1 MLKAGLMMH
10 PPLLLSS
17 ILEHADAQWGKSEIV
32 SRETHGELHR
42 YTYSRLASRS
52 RKLANALASLGL
64 TAGDAV
70 GSVAW
75 NNHRHLEAYYAVS
88 GSGLVLHT
96 CNPRLHPDQL
106 AFVINHAEDR
116 AVLFDTT
123 FAELIDR
130 IAPQCPHVRHWV
142 CLTDAERMPTLQNAP
157 GGAHC
162 YDSLIK
168 DHNDRFTWPQFDECT
183 AAVLC
188 YTSGTTGNP
197 KGALYSHRSMVLNAM
212 MICAPGLLG
221 ISPRETVLPAVPMF
235 HINGWCIPYACLIGG
250 AKLVLPG
257 PRLDGASLYE
267 LLQGERVTM
276 SAGVPTIWTSLLQ
289 HMEQN
294 DLRFATLRRF
304 ISGGSAMPTALSAK
318 YAETYGVDVRQ
329 GWGMTET
336 VAVATI
342 SALDGEQLNWAPAER
357 HAVIAKQGKSVF
369 GVEIKVIDES
379 GATLP
384 RDGVSQ
390 GELLTRGQWIVKGYY
405 KSDVSPLRDGWFP
418 TGDIATI
425 DSEGVMQIRDRAK
438 DLIKTGGEWISSLD
452 LENAACTHPAVQQ
465 AAVIGVTHPK
475 WQERPLMFVVR
486 RPNVDCCRE
495 DILEFLAGRV
505 ARWWLPE
512 DVIFLDALPVGGTG
526 KVQKT
531 VLREKYGNVFS

>member
-10 PPLLLSS
+10 PPLLLSA

-32 SRETHGELHR
+32 SRETHGGLHR
-42 YTYSRLASRS
+42 YNFSRLAARS
-52 RKLANALASLGL
+52 RQLANALRTLGL
-64 TAGDAV
+64 QAGDAV

-88 GSGLVLHT
+88 GSGLILHT

-106 AFVINHAEDR
+106 AFIINHAEDR
-116 AVLFDTT
+116 VVLFDTT

-130 IAPQCPHVRHWV
+130 IAPQCPSVRHWV
-142 CLTDAERMPTLQNAP
+142 CLTDPERMPTLQNVP
-157 GGAHC
+157 RVHC
-162 YDSLIK
+162 YDSLLASEQE
-168 DHNDRFTWPQFDECT
+168 RYSWPQFDERT

-212 MICAPGLLG
+212 MICAPGILG
-221 ISPRETVLPAVPMF
+221 ISPREAILPAVPMF

-267 LLQGERVTM
+267 LLQGERITL
-276 SAGVPTIWTSLLQ
+276 SAGVPTIWMSLLQ

-294 DLRFATLRRF
+294 NLRLSTLKRF
-304 ISGGSAMPTALSAK
+304 ISGGSAMPTALAAK
-318 YAETYGVDVRQ
+318 YADTYGIDVRQ

-342 SALDGEQLNWAPAER
+342 SALDGEQMDWRPAQR
-357 HAVIAKQGKSVF
+357 HAVITKQGKSVF
-369 GVEIKVIDES
+369 GVDIKVVDES

-390 GELLTRGQWIVKGYY
+390 GELLTRGQWIVSGYY
-405 KSDVSPLRDGWFP
+405 KSDVSPLRDGWFS

-425 DSEGVMQIRDRAK
+425 DSEGVMQIRDRVK

-452 LENAACTHPAVQQ
+452 LENAACTHPAVLQ
-465 AAVIGVTHPK
+465 AAVIGVQHPK
-475 WQERPLMFVVR
+475 WQERPLLFVVR
-486 RPNVDCCRE
+486 RPNIDCCRE

-505 ARWWLPE
+505 ARWWLPDE
-512 DVIFLDALPVGGTG
+512 VIFLEALPVGGTG

>member
-10 PPLLLSS
+10 PPLLLSA

-32 SRETHGELHR
+32 SRETHGGLHR
-42 YTYSRLASRS
+42 YTFSRLAARS
-52 RKLANALASLGL
+52 RQLANALRTLGL
-64 TAGDAV
+64 QAGDAV

-88 GSGLVLHT
+88 GSGLILHT

-106 AFVINHAEDR
+106 AFIINHAEDR
-116 AVLFDTT
+116 VVLFDTT

-130 IAPQCPHVRHWV
+130 IAPQCPGVRHWV
-142 CLTDAERMPTLQNAP
+142 CLTDPERMPTLKNVARV
-157 GGAHC
+157 HC
-162 YDSLIK
+162 YDALLASE
-168 DHNDRFTWPQFDECT
+168 DDGYTWPQFDEHT

-212 MICAPGLLG
+212 MICASGILG
-221 ISPRETVLPAVPMF
+221 ISPREAILPAVPMF

-267 LLQGERVTM
+267 LLQGERITL
-276 SAGVPTIWTSLLQ
+276 SAGVPTIWMSLLQ

-294 DLRFATLRRF
+294 NLRLSTLKRF

-318 YAETYGVDVRQ
+318 YADTYGIDVRQ

-342 SALDGEQLNWAPAER
+342 SALDGEQMDWAPAQR

-369 GVEIKVIDES
+369 GVEIKVVDES

-390 GELLTRGQWIVKGYY
+390 GELLTRGQWIVSGYY
-405 KSDVSPLRDGWFP
+405 KSDVSPLRDGWFG

-425 DSEGVMQIRDRAK
+425 DSDGVMQIRDRAK

-452 LENAACTHPAVQQ
+452 LENAACTHPAVLQ
-465 AAVIGVTHPK
+465 AAVIGVQHPK

-486 RPNVDCCRE
+486 RPNNDCCRE

-531 VLREKYGNVFS
+531 VLREKYGKVFS

>member
-17 ILEHADAQWGKSEIV
+17 ILEHADAQWGRSEIV
-32 SRETHGELHR
+32 SRETHGGLHR
-42 YTYSRLASRS
+42 YTYSDLASRS

-64 TAGDAV
+64 QAGDAV

-106 AFVINHAEDR
+106 AFIINHAEDR
-116 AVLFDTT
+116 VVLFDTS

-130 IAPQCPHVRHWV
+130 IAPQCPNVRHWV
-142 CLTDAERMPTLQNAP
+142 CLTDSERMPALQNAP
-157 GGAHC
+157 GAHC
-162 YDSLIK
+162 YDALIK
-168 DHNDRFTWPQFDECT
+168 VQDDRFAWPQFDERT

-267 LLQGERVTM
+267 LLQGERVTL
-276 SAGVPTIWTSLLQ
+276 SAGVPTIWMSLLQ

-294 DLRFATLRRF
+294 DLRLSTLRRF

-318 YAETYGVDVRQ
+318 YVETYGIDVRQ

-369 GVEIKVIDES
+369 GVEIKVVDES

-390 GELLTRGQWIVKGYY
+390 GELLTRGQWIVSGYY

-425 DSEGVMQIRDRAK
+425 DADGVMQIRDRAK

-465 AAVIGVTHPK
+465 AAVIGVQHPK

-495 DILEFLAGRV
+495 DILEFLSSRV

-531 VLREKYGNVFS
+531 VLREQYANVFS